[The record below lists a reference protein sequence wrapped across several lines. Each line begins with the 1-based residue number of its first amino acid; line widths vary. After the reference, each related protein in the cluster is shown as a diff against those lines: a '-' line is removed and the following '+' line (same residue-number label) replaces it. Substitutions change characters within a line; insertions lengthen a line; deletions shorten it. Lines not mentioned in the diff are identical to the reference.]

1 MMDAIHICL
10 YGERGYSFRYSK
22 KNFHDWLRSAYSV
35 ESDGSENI
43 QFSIDIND
51 EIMGL
56 IKISRTYW
64 LVPESEGGIEEE
76 LVVTVEGKALEK
88 ESNHQ
93 SRNNLCES
101 WIEDYLPLA
110 AVKRNLVDG
119 ERLSDLDPSKID
131 SEIISGI
138 DDITGVGLLNKIS
151 KRLTFLK
158 RKTLHSM
165 ASDNEKETIEAL
177 MELLNEIKAEKKEVN
192 IQLKEKLKQL
202 ESSKKEVTQ
211 LQDEIENIT
220 RSDNSGNV
228 QLRMNY
234 AIKQSELTSSRKSI
248 HELTFQSIPFLISG
262 IPRDLSEWSIEEVIK
277 SKKEN
282 ERINQNLDFVNHVLD
297 ASSLDKKMKKE
308 ISSIASKLAIKKSE
322 KNISHLSLMPLS
334 VIKSLQSRHM
344 ILGISD
350 CKPVVTQ
357 SLDQAIERLNDFESA
372 ESELRKATVGLGITS
387 KATKLKELAEFVG
400 TLQAFS
406 ATLKGRL
413 KQLDEDKK
421 LLESRI
427 NTIKQNED
435 SDSLLNRRINRIEN
449 LESLIEL
456 VKSSVRKEFG
466 EPLESSFLEGFE
478 LLSRKSGRLEEVKID
493 TNNYSTSLKM
503 RGFDGNWLDRDL
515 SATEKQHVGLS
526 LLYALRKAALSSKY
540 GLSLPVI
547 IDTPTS
553 RMDMEHKGW
562 SVTRFYPNLSNQ
574 VVVFATSD
582 DLANGLYDELIESK
596 VMGVQLLIKEST
608 ENSVEI
614 SSQELGTFFGGQS

>member
-35 ESDGSENI
+35 ESDGSQNI

-51 EIMGL
+51 QIMGL

-64 LVPESEGGIEEE
+64 MVPESDGGIEEE

-88 ESNHQ
+88 ESQNQ

-101 WIEDYLPLA
+101 WIEDYLPIA

-119 ERLSDLDPSKID
+119 ERLSDLDPGKID

-138 DDITGVGLLNKIS
+138 DDITGIGLLHKIS
-151 KRLTFLK
+151 RRLSFLK
-158 RKTLHSM
+158 RKTLHAM
-165 ASDNEKETIEAL
+165 APDEDKETIEAL
-177 MELLNEIKAEKKEVN
+177 MELLNEIKAEKRELN
-192 IQLKEKLKQL
+192 MNLDEKLEEL
-202 ESSKKEVTQ
+202 ESTKNNVVR
-211 LQDEIENIT
+211 LQEEIENIT
-220 RSDNSGNV
+220 RSDNAGNV

-248 HELTFQSIPFLISG
+248 HELTYQSIPFLIAGLPS
-262 IPRDLSEWSIEEVIK
+262 DLSEWSINEIIE

-282 ERINQNLDFVNHVLD
+282 ERISQNLEFLKCVLD
-297 ASSLDKKMKKE
+297 ASNLDKKMKE
-308 ISSIASKLAIKKSE
+308 EVSDIASKLVTIQSE
-322 KNISHLSLMPLS
+322 NSINNLSLMPLS
-334 VIKSLQSRHM
+334 LIKSLQSRHM
-344 ILGISD
+344 ILGISESKLIVKRSVD
-350 CKPVVTQ
+350 
-357 SLDQAIERLNDFESA
+357 LAIERLNDFESA
-372 ESELRKATVGLGITS
+372 ESELRKVTVGLGISS
-387 KATKLKELAEFVG
+387 KATRLKEFAESVG
-400 TLQAFS
+400 ALQASS
-406 ATLKGRL
+406 ATLKGKI
-413 KQLDEDKK
+413 KQLDADKK
-421 LLESRI
+421 LLEIRI
-427 NTIKQNED
+427 NNIKQNED
-435 SDSLLNRRINRIEN
+435 SDSLLNRRITRIEN
-449 LESLIEL
+449 LESLIDL
-456 VKSSVRKEFG
+456 VKFSVRKEFG

-493 TNNYSTSLKM
+493 TNNYSTNLKM

-553 RMDMEHKGW
+553 RMDIEHKGW

-582 DLANGLYDELIESK
+582 DLANGLYNELMESS
-596 VMGVQLLIKEST
+596 VLGIQLLIKEST

-614 SSQELGTFFGGQS
+614 CSQELGTFFGG

>member
-88 ESNHQ
+88 ESKNQ

-192 IQLKEKLKQL
+192 IELKEKLKQL
-202 ESSKKEVTQ
+202 ESTKKEVTQ

-308 ISSIASKLAIKKSE
+308 VSSIASKLAIKKSE

-334 VIKSLQSRHM
+334 VIKSLQNRHM

-350 CKPVVTQ
+350 CKTVVIQ

-400 TLQAFS
+400 TLQALS

-582 DLANGLYDELIESK
+582 DLANGLYDELIDSK